1 MAVHHDHGHTAA
13 GWTGVII
20 VFVGFCVAGGFMVA
34 AKPVGFWVG
43 MGIVF
48 VGAVVGGIMKLMG
61 LGRNDEPIARTPATT
76 QKTTQDTDEEARVRA
91 HV

>member
-13 GWTGVII
+13 GWTGAII

-43 MGIVF
+43 MGIVLI
-48 VGAVVGGIMKLMG
+48 GALAGGIMKLMG
-61 LGRNDEPIARTPATT
+61 LGKNEDSAAPAPATT
-76 QKTTQDTDEEARVRA
+76 QQQTETDEEARVRA
-91 HV
+91 HA